1 MDMEIV
7 PAAPDELDYFVAV
20 NQHSEETENAFV
32 EDDEAEQEL
41 ANALER
47 SRRVKV
53 KKEEMTGTEDNR
65 IENVAKQVL
74 SKEEVKEEVDSV
86 RNKLKKKKTSIVL
99 DSTSEFCRTL
109 GELPTIGG
117 AKAAEPAAEPTHV
130 PKADDDM
137 DIEEPSTSTVN
148 GWEKVDMVGEPSQ
161 EEEEEDDDVLEAE
174 PIPT

>member
-1 MDMEIV
+1 M
-7 PAAPDELDYFVAV
+7 
-20 NQHSEETENAFV
+20 

-53 KKEEMTGTEDNR
+53 KKEDMAGTEDNR

-99 DSTSEFCRTL
+99 DSTSGDAHTFFASR
-109 GELPTIGG
+109 GEW
-117 AKAAEPAAEPTHV
+117 
-130 PKADDDM
+130 
-137 DIEEPSTSTVN
+137 
-148 GWEKVDMVGEPSQ
+148 GWGEVG
-161 EEEEEDDDVLEAE
+161 
-174 PIPT
+174 